1 MTQTIL
7 SPEQIQLLKQENINH
22 SFLDNKSQ
30 NRRLNRMLKHYNFG
44 LEVLWN
50 ADYHILVLAW
60 LTMKQSK
67 YRNLQGQ
74 NPADLIKADLD
85 GESVDELINEL
96 IDYPTYNDG
105 YKERIK
111 QFYMTMPQVLTN
123 AELSWFFHHMY
134 NILYRYSKDTIVDLT
149 LHTYDIKTDYINLK
163 GDQIF
168 IQSWLLERLNAI
180 QKNNNP
186 KDIYKLFAV
195 WQHVNHDFWWFSRW
209 RLLHLKTSHIYS

>member
-7 SPEQIQLLKQENINH
+7 SPEQIQLLKQENISH
-22 SFLDNKSQ
+22 SFFDNNKTLNQKHYKSQ

-44 LEVLWN
+44 LEILWN

-60 LTMKQSK
+60 LVMKQSK

-74 NPADLIKADLD
+74 NPADLIKADLVN
-85 GESVDELINEL
+85 EFVDELLDEI
-96 IDYPTYNDG
+96 IDYPTYNNG

-149 LHTYDIKTDYINLK
+149 YHTYDIKTDYINLK
-163 GDQIF
+163 GNQKF

-180 QKNNNP
+180 QKNNNDN
-186 KDIYKLFAV
+186 DIYKLFAV
-195 WQHVNHDFWWFSRW
+195 WQHVNQEFWW
-209 RLLHLKTSHIYS
+209 